1 MKRTSAGKQRKV
13 LAARILCS
21 LLLGMYLVSG
31 YNLPV
36 ARGEGTAVGPG
47 ASAGHDSSTAVGNN
61 AQASGEKS
69 TAVGDSASASG
80 ESTVVIGKGAI
91 AEGRAGVAMG
101 NDASAKGDFSF
112 AAGPGSSASSLS
124 SVAIGY
130 GATAKENLSL
140 ALVYGAEAG
149 GYAAAAAGFTAK
161 AGGDYSLAL
170 GYKAN
175 AVGKYAFALGNEAY
189 AGAMN
194 SVAVGSSA
202 NAAQGAIAFGSEVSA
217 GGVYSIGVGFGAKPS
232 GEGGVAFGVNSKA
245 GNYGVAVGNKASAG
259 GDYSVA
265 VGHEANASAANSVAF
280 GHLSKAEAEN
290 SFSAVGGV
298 TGTAA
303 TNSAAIGNGARV
315 TVADTVAL
323 GSGSVASREKG
334 ATDAYLKGSNT
345 GSAWVSTHNAI
356 AIGDDATVT
365 RQITGVAAGS
375 KDTDAVNV
383 AQLKA
388 LGDAKLDKT
397 EFAKLTN
404 SEGNGRVDV
413 IETAVSGITTAVDG
427 KANATLD
434 NITEAGKTVVKDLA
448 RETVNV
454 VGDGPVSVAKSDV
467 SGVDTYKVSVKT
479 DGKVESGDKGIVT
492 GGKVYDYLHGDTLS
506 LGKGSEATG
515 TQSIAIGYGNKVSGN
530 NSGAFGDPNTVSGS
544 GSYAIGNNNTISG
557 DNTFVLGS
565 NVNTG
570 AKNAVVLGDGSEGA
584 DNAVS
589 VGAKGKE
596 RQIKNVADG
605 TDDTDAVN
613 VVQLKAL
620 GDAKLDKTEFA
631 KLTNSEGNGRVDVI
645 ETAVSGIT
653 TAVDGK
659 ANATLDNI
667 TEAGK
672 TVVKDLARETVNVV
686 GDGPVSVAKS
696 DVSGVD
702 TYKVSVKT
710 DGKVESGDKGI
721 VTGGKVYD
729 YLHGDTLSLGKGSEA
744 TGTQSIAIGYGNKV
758 SGNNSGAFGDP
769 NTVSGSGSYAIGNNN
784 TISGDNTFVLG
795 SNVKTGAKNAVVL
808 GDGSEGADNAVS
820 VGAKGKERQIKNVAP
835 GTDDS
840 DATTVK
846 QVKEM
851 IEAGGGGADLT
862 PVNHRIDNL
871 DSKVN
876 KIGAGAAALAAL
888 HPMDTDGKFSM
899 AAGFGNYRDANA
911 MALGL
916 FYRPNDQ
923 VMFSMGGSLGNG
935 ENMINAGVSFALDKG
950 VTTGKAAMA
959 KKIAVQ
965 DAKIAMLEGEN
976 AEQKAKIRNQDVEI
990 AALKEALA
998 RIEAKLGK

>member
-1 MKRTSAGKQRKV
+1 MKRTSAGKQRKF

-47 ASAGHDSSTAVGNN
+47 ASAGHDSSTAVGKN
-61 AQASGEKS
+61 ANASGENS
-69 TAVGDSASASG
+69 TAVGN
-80 ESTVVIGKGAI
+80 GAI
-91 AEGRAGVAMG
+91 AQG
-101 NDASAKGDFSF
+101 NSAV
-112 AAGPGSSASSLS
+112 AAGSGSSASNLS

-130 GATAKENLSL
+130 GAKAKGNRSL
-140 ALVYGAEAG
+140 ALASGAEAG
-149 GYAAAAAGFTAK
+149 GYTAAAAGYTAN
-161 AGGDYSLAL
+161 AGGDYSLAF
-170 GYKAN
+170 GYEAN
-175 AVGKYAFALGNEAY
+175 AAGKYAFALGFQAN

-202 NAAQGAIAFGSEVSA
+202 KAAQGAIAFGSEVKA
-217 GGVYSIGVGFGAKPS
+217 GGIYSIGVGYGANPS

-245 GNYGVAVGNKASAG
+245 G
-259 GDYSVA
+259 DYAVA

-280 GHLSKAEAEN
+280 GHSSKAEAEN

-356 AIGDDATVT
+356 AVGDDATVT

-388 LGDAKLDKT
+388 VGDAKLDKT

-448 RETVNV
+448 RKTVNV
-454 VGDGPVSVAKSDV
+454 VGEGPVSVAKSDV

-492 GGKVYDYLHGDTLS
+492 GGKVYDYFHGDILA

-515 TQSIAIGYGNKVSGN
+515 THSIAIGYGNKVSGS

-557 DNTFVLGS
+557 DNTFVLG
-565 NVNTG
+565 N
-570 AKNAVVLGDGSEGA
+570 
-584 DNAVS
+584 
-589 VGAKGKE
+589 
-596 RQIKNVADG
+596 
-605 TDDTDAVN
+605 
-613 VVQLKAL
+613 
-620 GDAKLDKTEFA
+620 
-631 KLTNSEGNGRVDVI
+631 
-645 ETAVSGIT
+645 
-653 TAVDGK
+653 
-659 ANATLDNI
+659 
-667 TEAGK
+667 
-672 TVVKDLARETVNVV
+672 
-686 GDGPVSVAKS
+686 
-696 DVSGVD
+696 
-702 TYKVSVKT
+702 
-710 DGKVESGDKGI
+710 
-721 VTGGKVYD
+721 
-729 YLHGDTLSLGKGSEA
+729 
-744 TGTQSIAIGYGNKV
+744 
-758 SGNNSGAFGDP
+758 
-769 NTVSGSGSYAIGNNN
+769 
-784 TISGDNTFVLG
+784 
-795 SNVKTGAKNAVVL
+795 NVKTSAKNAVVL

-862 PVNHRIDNL
+862 PINHRIDNL

-911 MALGL
+911 MALGV

-950 VTTGKAAMA
+950 ITTGKAAMA
-959 KKIAVQ
+959 KKIAAQ

-990 AALKEALA
+990 AALKTALA